1 MRKLLALALLV
12 LSTLLIP
19 STASAHHRDFD
30 GVRIYEWDI
39 HCIKFYDVPGGPVS
53 WYAFEGGVNVSEFRA
68 DVWAIRVMW
77 RLYDSKTGELYQ
89 EKGRRFETDAAQ
101 EPVESFGPSLQADP
115 EPLDTRSQRSNGSA
129 MECETSSTAGSS
141 VGTIPTSAN
150 SELLRRDGLDLR
162 RMDGSLSL
170 VPLLAAGLGQ

>member
-30 GVRIYEWDI
+30 GSRIYEWDI

-115 EPLDTRSQRSNGSA
+115 EPLVHAIATFQWKRHGMRDIFHSRFVGRNDPD
-129 MECETSSTAGSS
+129 ECE
-141 VGTIPTSAN
+141 
-150 SELLRRDGLDLR
+150 
-162 RMDGSLSL
+162 
-170 VPLLAAGLGQ
+170 